1 MLTIRLAFNYSSTN
15 YYFYANVTAIVN
27 ASSSMSVCFTSEEH
41 LKYC

>member
-15 YYFYANVTAIVN
+15 YYFSANVTDVSAT
-27 ASSSMSVCFTSEEH
+27 SSTSVCFTLKDH